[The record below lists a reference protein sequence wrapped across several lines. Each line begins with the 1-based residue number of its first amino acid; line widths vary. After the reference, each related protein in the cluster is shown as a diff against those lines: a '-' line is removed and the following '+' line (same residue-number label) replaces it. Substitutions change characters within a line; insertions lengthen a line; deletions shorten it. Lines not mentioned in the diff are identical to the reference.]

1 MQRRPR
7 AVTAKKDLDEFVIS
21 DDDSD
26 NDDEHVVKE
35 LKEEAF
41 KPKRGN
47 RKSKQTLIVDK
58 KPILDLEEFYV
69 REVGSNSGG
78 GAETPKEVIA
88 AKDLPLPPHL
98 DNLIFYPYTTK
109 TFDPYNPSISSKV
122 DTNNQ
127 KIKINP
133 KWVLFSNNIIYRSS
147 LSKDHK
153 DQELKVTKATVK
165 IKVPRVVTTS
175 LTGISAPS
183 FHYIT
188 TRRGKV
194 KRVYETVISF
204 TYNYRSKTL
213 DEVIF
218 DIALGFSLT
227 FSSSLG
233 A

>member
-7 AVTAKKDLDEFVIS
+7 AAKKDLDEFVIS

-26 NDDEHVVKE
+26 KDDEHVGKE
-35 LKEEAF
+35 SKEEAF

-69 REVGSNSGG
+69 GEGGSNGG

-122 DTNNQ
+122 DANNQ

-133 KWVLFSNNIIYRSS
+133 KWVLLSNNITYRTS

-165 IKVPRVVTTS
+165 INVPRVIS
-175 LTGISAPS
+175 SSMNGISTPS

-194 KRVYETVISF
+194 KRVYDTVISF
-204 TYNYRSKTL
+204 TFNYRSKTL
-213 DEVIF
+213 DEVILILLLDF
-218 DIALGFSLT
+218 V
-227 FSSSLG
+227 
-233 A
+233 